1 MAYANEG
8 GTMRRSVTVSLGVL
22 LLSLAAANAAVAQT
36 KADGTPVRRQG
47 LFFALGL
54 GAGSTGFQCS
64 GCDST
69 RLSGGSGYLRLG
81 GALSPHWLLGVE
93 IDGWANGDD
102 GVDKALANV
111 ALVASW
117 YPSRTGGFFLKF
129 GVGGMGYSAESGSI
143 KAETMGGSGIVGI
156 GYDVRLGRSFS
167 LTPYVNWMAS
177 SNSTVKINGVEVPV
191 IEINPNLVQVG
202 LALSLF

>member
-1 MAYANEG
+1 MAYANKG
-8 GTMRRSVTVSLGVL
+8 GTMRRSVMVALGVL
-22 LLSLAAANAAVAQT
+22 LLSLAAANAALAQV
-36 KADGTPVRRQG
+36 KAAGAPVRRQG
-47 LFFALGL
+47 FFFGLGL
-54 GAGSTGFQCS
+54 GAGSIGFQCS

-69 RLSGGSGYLRLG
+69 RQSGGSGYLRLG
-81 GALSPHWLLGVE
+81 GALSPHWLLGAE
-93 IDGWANGDD
+93 IDGWAKSEN
-102 GVDKALANV
+102 GVDVALANV

-129 GVGGMGYSAESGSI
+129 GIGGMGYSAESGSI

-177 SNSTVKINGVEVPV
+177 SGSAAKINGVEVPL

-202 LALSLF
+202 LALSWY